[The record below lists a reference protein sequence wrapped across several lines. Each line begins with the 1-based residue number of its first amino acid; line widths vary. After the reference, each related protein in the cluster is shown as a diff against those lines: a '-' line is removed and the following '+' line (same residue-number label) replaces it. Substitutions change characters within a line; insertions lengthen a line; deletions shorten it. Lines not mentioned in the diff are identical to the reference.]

1 MAKDNLKTPGVD
13 ISRGLER
20 IERAEQGHR
29 RGEVSTSDL
38 RKIRQSAMRGFNG
51 PGQGSKQT
59 GKRR

>member
-29 RGEVSTSDL
+29 TGQVSTAEL
-38 RKIRQSAMRGFNG
+38 RKVRQSAMRGFNS
-51 PGQGSKQT
+51 PGQGQKT